1 MDQHRGFTVIA
12 MCVLMQFGSI
22 GAGLAAPDPS
32 TLFKTK
38 CSGCH
43 TFGKSD
49 HDHVGPD
56 LKNVTQRHPRPW
68 LIAWIRSS
76 DALIRRGEP
85 VAVALFQKYRQQRM
99 PDHDL
104 SAAQI
109 AALLDYFDA
118 GGPEGDERPHV
129 RLAADATVQD
139 VQLGRKLFFGEA
151 RLTSGEAACVFCHQL
166 SKLTRLGGSFA
177 PDLSDAYPRY
187 LDWALDQTLRRS
199 CVPGAVGPN
208 AARVADAESLA
219 LRAFLRSVSPDLQPG
234 RVHDRT
240 NAGIRTASAP

>member
-1 MDQHRGFTVIA
+1 MDHHRGFTVIA
-12 MCVLMQFGSI
+12 MCVSIQLGSI
-22 GAGLAAPDPS
+22 GAALAAPDPS

-43 TFGKSD
+43 TFGKGD

-76 DALIRRGEP
+76 ETQIRMGDP
-85 VAVALFQKYRQQRM
+85 VAVALFGKYRQQRM

-104 SAAQI
+104 SDAQI

-118 GGPEGDERPHV
+118 GGPAGDEPHI
-129 RLAADATVQD
+129 RLAAAATVQD

-151 RLTSGEAACVFCHQL
+151 RLTSGDAACVFCHKL
-166 SKLTRLGGSFA
+166 STQTRLGGSFA
-177 PDLSDAYPRY
+177 PDLSDAYARY

-199 CVPGAVGPN
+199 CLPHVTDPN
-208 AARVADAESLA
+208 AARVAEAESLA
-219 LRAFLRSVSPDLQPG
+219 LRAFLRSVSPDLQPT
-234 RVHDRT
+234 RVNDRR
-240 NAGIRTASAP
+240 NVGIRTAAGP